1 VIEYFPQVKGHAKE
15 VKLLSSALVEDR
27 VAGAYLFAGPPGIG
41 KALLGESFARAL
53 NCEDRRDGDE
63 QCTCRSCVLIRA
75 GNHPDFFTL
84 KPDGRDIKIAQVRE
98 LIAGLQLKPYMG
110 RYKVVLI
117 DPAETL
123 NIASSNALL
132 KTLEEP
138 PPQTVI
144 ILVTSMPHRL
154 LVTIRSRCQ
163 RITFQPLDRAVATEV
178 IGQLLQIDQER
189 AQALATL
196 AAGSIGKALQLQLEG
211 FEDRIGDALGF
222 CAGLDRASTA
232 RRLDFAAELA
242 KAESGKKGENAQVI
256 APLIEVM
263 MSFCRDMAFSE
274 LGVDQA
280 SLLPSDNLPQVGG
293 SVGEAK
299 RWISNFDKL
308 YRAGRLLQTNANRE
322 LLLDRLFLDLT

>member
-1 VIEYFPQVKGHAKE
+1 MSDYFPQVKGHVKE

-27 VAGAYLFAGPPGIG
+27 VAGAYLFCGPPGIG
-41 KALLGESFARAL
+41 KALVAESFARAL
-53 NCEDRRDGDE
+53 NCEDLHNGDDR
-63 QCTCRSCVLIRA
+63 CTCRSCILYRA

-98 LIAGLQLKPYMG
+98 LISGLQLKPYMG

-117 DPAETL
+117 DPADAL
-123 NIASSNALL
+123 NVASSNALL

-144 ILVTSMPHRL
+144 ILVTAMPHRL

-163 RITFQPLDRAVATEV
+163 RITFQPLDRVVAAEI
-178 IGQLLQIDQER
+178 IGEQLQIDREH

-196 AAGSIGKALQLQLEG
+196 AAGSIGKALQLQLDG
-211 FEDRIGDALGF
+211 FEDRIGEALAF
-222 CAGLDRASTA
+222 CTALDRMSTGP
-232 RRLDFAAELA
+232 RLDFAAELA
-242 KAESGKKGENAQVI
+242 KADSGKKGENAQVI

-263 MSFCRDMAFSE
+263 MSFCRDMAFAR
-274 LGVDQA
+274 LGVDQPP
-280 SLLPSDNLPQVGG
+280 LLGADVLPGPERNEV
-293 SVGEAK
+293 EAV
-299 RWISNFDKL
+299 RWIANFEKL

-322 LLLDRLFLDLT
+322 LLLDRLFMEMT